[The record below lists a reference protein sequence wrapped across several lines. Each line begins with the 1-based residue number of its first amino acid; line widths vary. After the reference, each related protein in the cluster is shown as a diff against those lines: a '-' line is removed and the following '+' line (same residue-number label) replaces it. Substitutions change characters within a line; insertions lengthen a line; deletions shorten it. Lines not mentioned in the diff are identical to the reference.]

1 MTSTADIR
9 TEQVRFDS
17 AGTDLRGTLHLPA
30 DMSGPLPAVVV
41 TGTWTSIKQQMA
53 DRYAAALASR
63 GFAALSFDFA
73 GFGDSAGD
81 PRDVEDPQAKVRDIR
96 AAVDFVTTHPTVDQ
110 GRVHALGVCASA
122 GYTAVNAAA
131 DSRVRS
137 LALVAPWLHD
147 SELVTDIYGGADG
160 VATRVAAGE
169 HARER
174 YETTGDVAYVP
185 AVSATNPDAAMPF
198 DIDFYLNPARG
209 GIPAWP
215 NRFAVMSWPLWLRF
229 DPIAAAPHVTQ
240 PVLVIHSEDGAI
252 PDGARRFLAALPHP
266 GRAIWTDGTQFDFY
280 DNPAHVTLAADAA
293 AAHFSGHA

>member
-9 TEQVRFDS
+9 TKHVRFDS

-110 GRVHALGVCASA
+110 GRVHAVGVCASA
-122 GYTAVNAAA
+122 GYN
-131 DSRVRS
+131 RRQRS
-137 LALVAPWLHD
+137 GRLP
-147 SELVTDIYGGADG
+147 GA
-160 VATRVAAGE
+160 E
-169 HARER
+169 
-174 YETTGDVAYVP
+174 P
-185 AVSATNPDAAMPF
+185 
-198 DIDFYLNPARG
+198 
-209 GIPAWP
+209 
-215 NRFAVMSWPLWLRF
+215 
-229 DPIAAAPHVTQ
+229 
-240 PVLVIHSEDGAI
+240 
-252 PDGARRFLAALPHP
+252 GARRAVAARQ
-266 GRAIWTDGTQFDFY
+266 RA
-280 DNPAHVTLAADAA
+280 
-293 AAHFSGHA
+293 GHGHLRRR

>member
-1 MTSTADIR
+1 MTSTVDIR
-9 TEQVRFDS
+9 TKHVRFDS

-53 DRYAAALASR
+53 DRYAAALAQR
-63 GFAALSFDFA
+63 GLAALSFDFA

-81 PRDVEDPQAKVRDIR
+81 PRDVEDPQAKIRDIR

-122 GYTAVNAAA
+122 GYTAVNAAT

-147 SELVTDIYGGADG
+147 SELVADIYGGADG
-160 VATRVAAGE
+160 VAARVAA
-169 HARER
+169 
-174 YETTGDVAYVP
+174 GDVAYVP

-198 DIDFYLNPARG
+198 HIDFYLNPTRG

-229 DPIAAAPHVTQ
+229 DPIAAAPNVTQ
-240 PVLVIHSEDGAI
+240 PVLVIHSQDGAI

-280 DNPAHVTLAADAA
+280 DNPAHVSLAADAA
-293 AAHFSGHA
+293 AAHFSDHA